1 MTIRIAVIEGCR
13 TPFLRSGTEFKD
25 LMHWHIGRHA
35 VQGLVARTGISP
47 DDVDHVIMG
56 ALFHN
61 QRTSNVAREIVL
73 GAGLPES
80 CPAHTCTVA
89 CVSANIAITNG
100 AGMIALGEADTVIAG
115 GVEHF
120 DLESVPPLKEFSTNL
135 LMGQTGDRLAERLG
149 ITRKE
154 QDEFAVLSHRR
165 AVSARE
171 SGKLNRDIMPVV
183 IPGIE
188 GAVTRDNGPR
198 ADTTMEKIGKL
209 KGAFDPENGTVTAA
223 NSSFLTDGATAVL
236 LMSEEKAKSLG
247 LKPKAYLKSFAHTA
261 QNPLEELL
269 LGPAFAIPK
278 ALNKAGLSMKDI
290 GVFEIHEAF
299 AAQMVA
305 VLRLLDSDDFAKESL
320 NLDKRVGAVDMEK
333 LNIYGGSL
341 SLGHPFGA
349 TGGRLV
355 ATCANRLQDE
365 GAEFGIVAG
374 CAAGAVGNA
383 IILENAG

>member
-1 MTIRIAVIEGCR
+1 MTDKIAIIDGCR

-25 LMHWHIGRHA
+25 LMHWRIGSHA

-47 DDVDHVIMG
+47 DEVDHVIMG
-56 ALFHN
+56 ALFHD

-73 GAGLPES
+73 GTGLPES

-89 CVSANIAITNG
+89 CVSANMAVTNG

-115 GVEHF
+115 GVEYF
-120 DLESVPPLKEFSTNL
+120 DLESIPPLKEYSTNL

-149 ITRKE
+149 ISREE
-154 QDEFAVLSHRR
+154 QDEFAVMSHKR
-165 AVSARE
+165 AVTAQE

-183 IPGIE
+183 VPGVE
-188 GAVTRDNGPR
+188 GAISKDNGPR
-198 ADTTMEKIGKL
+198 ADTTMEKISKL
-209 KGAFDPENGTVTAA
+209 KGAFDPEKGTVTAA
-223 NSSFLTDGATAVL
+223 NSSFLTDGATAAL
-236 LMSEEKAKSLG
+236 LMSDKKAKALG
-247 LKPKAYLKSFAHTA
+247 LKPKAYLKTFAHTA
-261 QNPLEELL
+261 QDPLDELL

-278 ALNKAGLSMKDI
+278 ALKKAGLTMKDI

-305 VLRLLDSDDFAKESL
+305 VLRLLDSDKFAKESL
-320 NLDKRVGAVDMEK
+320 NLDKKVGAVDMDS

-355 ATCANRLQDE
+355 STCATRLQDE
-365 GAEFGIVAG
+365 GARFGIVAG

-383 IILENAG
+383 MILENAG